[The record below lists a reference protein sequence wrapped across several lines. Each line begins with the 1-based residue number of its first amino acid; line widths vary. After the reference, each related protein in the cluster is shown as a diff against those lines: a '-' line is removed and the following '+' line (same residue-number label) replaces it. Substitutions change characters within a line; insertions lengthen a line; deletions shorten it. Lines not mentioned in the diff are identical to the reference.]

1 MSGSKI
7 SARKPLKET
16 NGLKAAH
23 LHLAPQFCL
32 GNPVDII
39 MRLLIFL
46 FVGYLSSTL
55 AYPQDS
61 QAQYKA
67 QLVTKTEVVK
77 ETKAPN
83 YKKPNR

>member
-1 MSGSKI
+1 MSGSKFT
-7 SARKPLKET
+7 AWKPLKET

-23 LHLAPQFCL
+23 LHLVPQFCL
-32 GNPVDII
+32 GNHVDI

-46 FVGYLSSTL
+46 FVVYLSSTL